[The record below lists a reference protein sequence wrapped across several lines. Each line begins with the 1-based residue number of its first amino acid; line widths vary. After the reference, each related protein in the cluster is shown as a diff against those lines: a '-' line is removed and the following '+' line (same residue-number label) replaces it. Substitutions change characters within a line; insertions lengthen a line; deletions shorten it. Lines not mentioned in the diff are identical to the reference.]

1 MTVADPQ
8 RALPL
13 RALAERAAPS
23 RWAEAALRTAQGDH
37 LGTADMLAA
46 IGARTDEAAARV
58 RAASDFA
65 EAGDDA
71 RAAAEAGRAVAFYDE
86 VGATHLAA
94 QARAAAPAR
103 SRSGRLRA

>member
-1 MTVADPQ
+1 
-8 RALPL
+8 
-13 RALAERAAPS
+13 
-23 RWAEAALRTAQGDH
+23 
-37 LGTADMLAA
+37 MLAA

-94 QARAAAPAR
+94 QARAAAPA
-103 SRSGRLRA
+103 AFA